1 MADITLV
8 AGLEHKA
15 TKTRF
20 KEDLKTIQKDVVAKL
35 PATLELQNK
44 ENALEGIQE
53 KIKQWKPVEVPI
65 TLKLDTTSARNMIQK
80 NLTQICKDLN
90 INLTDSKKIAKEVS
104 KGLSEGAKQGTQY
117 TDKEM
122 KHRQASI
129 NKIMKNIGGYT
140 GKGDQTLIKD
150 GKFQS
155 NGVLTGNMHISGL
168 NKSQINEV
176 SQEMAKLGHTTDI
189 AKVSVK
195 NLEAELATKSTD
207 WLDGYCQE
215 IDKVNGKLGEFKNK
229 NKEALSVGKAQNA
242 FKTLSDNIDSV
253 KLGNLKGTENEEFL
267 TEYEALQTGLDKG
280 EIAGDEALRRIKTL
294 QGNLDN
300 LGVTTNSVGKELR
313 EAFGSKIKF
322 AIGAML
328 SMMVYS
334 KIQDFAKGI
343 TEIDQKL
350 TQLRIVTGQNE
361 DAIQDYANSATDAAK
376 KIGASVTSIMSSTE
390 TWARLGYSLEDS
402 LQLSTVTNM
411 FANVGAIE
419 ISAATDSLT
428 AVLKGY
434 NKAADDVE
442 GIADILVEIGQKYP
456 VSAAELGEALQN
468 GGATLEAGGNSLEQS
483 VALIA
488 AGNAAIQ
495 DASKVGNALKTS
507 SMRIRGSTAELE
519 DAGEDVDEFCKSTS
533 KMRSEIKSLSGVDI
547 MLDSDT
553 YKSTYDILVEIAEVW
568 DDMSDVNQAALLEAL
583 AGKRNASV
591 IKSIIANVEDLKGA
605 YEDAGNAAGTL
616 EEANN
621 KYLDS
626 IEGRKTQL
634 SASLQTA
641 GDSFVSQ
648 DLIKGLLVAFTTIV
662 NVIEEVNSGLGGIP
676 GTLITIYAI
685 STTIHALWN
694 VKKIQTFFKTIGSS
708 IKSIGTMLVN
718 NPWVFVAVAAAGV
731 LLSIVLKVA
740 GRVQEIHEEAQ
751 AALSTY
757 KETKKTLEDSKKT
770 VKDVAS
776 EYAKLSKYVGHNGEN
791 LGLNTTDYERYLELA
806 NQIADLFPTLVQGYD
821 DEGNAILK
829 TKGSVEELTAAYKE
843 AAEELEHENNRKLLN
858 KQGTLLDDFNNKMK
872 SNDDG
877 KASWDKDDMD
887 LIREVEALKAFVGSN
902 EENYDSVLDDLL
914 TNNTFLGAAEL
925 DAFVKKIGGDKSSY
939 SMSAG
944 LNLEEDFE
952 QTRHNAMGMLKDLEK
967 ELQSS
972 YNNNIKPLAEAYLE
986 ESVDYAAL
994 SDSGKKAVDSIIDGF
1009 DYEWAAAFDGDE
1021 KKFEEALDSL
1031 VQKFADNRDLE
1042 LKFGMAMDLKT
1053 SFNNGDCTVDE
1064 YYNSI
1069 EALLAILES
1078 SELDEETIKSIKLMF
1093 DVETTENGDLITDQ
1107 DRGVEKLTTAGM
1119 SEEVAIKLVGDFK
1132 QEDLEALLNPDVDFS
1147 SLDFTGELD
1156 KDRTALLEVLEK
1168 VKLLNSEV
1176 EKNTFSDVYSGLE
1189 KKVEV
1194 LSDAYDTLK
1203 DGGQLTAEQ
1212 TATLLDTYP
1221 DLIDYYNAETGTLKV
1236 NKKLLQDKFKI
1247 EKEAQLTA
1255 LKATVEQLKAK
1266 IEMLKTEAAVST
1278 AIINSADAEQ
1288 VAAHAALRRR
1298 YVAGELTEE
1307 EYRTQ
1312 YEFIAQGGLDLEKQ
1326 LKEAETRLKYYE
1338 SLDLDD
1344 FLSSSNSDSKNKS
1357 LDYNT
1362 FLDEQITDLQNK
1374 AKRLEDQISI
1384 TEQQIANAEARGDTA
1399 LANALKAQLVSQN
1412 EELQAIYH
1420 EVAEGLRRIKE
1431 EAAAELFG
1439 KGSDEYNRIIQDG
1452 EYLSEEWIA
1461 QRIRELEAEKI
1472 RIENA
1477 GGDTTAIENEI
1488 KQVEELSGVI
1498 NDCTDGIYEQQSAWW
1513 DVNTAIQDAKEEIIN
1528 GYGDELDR
1536 ATEKLTRGL
1545 QEQADAYD
1553 ILIDK
1558 KEALLEADRK
1568 EIDCQREIRELQ
1580 RNIQSELNAS
1590 KTMTEYLD
1598 EDTRKLLFN
1607 EDDYNHLSS
1616 KLQGIATDIGDIND
1630 WYYSEINALTEDNW
1644 YLEEAI
1650 TNEYERR
1657 LDAKMKEYELAEA
1670 ELNLEKKK
1678 QQLNNAMNEKNVR
1691 MYIDGSWQ
1699 YVADI
1704 DEVVRAQKEL
1714 AEAQGE
1720 YDEILQQQEEEAQLD
1735 EQERELDNLK
1745 TEQSAIEKQI
1755 EMIEDQTDKI
1765 KTAME
1770 EYLEPIRDLEDI
1782 ISDIASMT
1790 IPGLQTELDKFISM
1804 IRKANGTDTGGTVV
1818 TGGGSTRPGKGYID
1832 PSVAD
1837 ITAPE
1842 PNASAW
1848 IPGIGNAGVYIN
1860 PSTGKTEADLPVGTI
1875 ITPNGSDTSWEIT
1888 GGTQG
1893 DYTSVIVPNDK
1904 KHAEGVLS
1912 APKGLSLIN
1921 DGNGLEMLRTKL
1933 GDLVY
1938 MNGGETVFNGDQTR
1952 FLYNLSKNPMSY
1964 LGALAGQNNAG
1975 EQNIHNFYGD
1985 IVIEDV
1991 NDPNEFMQKL
2001 TTMLKHNS
2009 FK

>member
-1 MADITLV
+1 MTTNLTAAQRQQVLSYMAETAASKTLTAQQLAELSIDQRQALVDAGIITKKQLRTGATITLTKAELKKIIADDAILTKDKQLILSAFGV
-8 AGLEHKA
+8 TEANLNEASSWEILGKSAG
-15 TKTRF
+15 KTLLLLA
-20 KEDLKTIQKDVVAKL
+20 KNPLTWVVVGVVA
-35 PATLELQNK
+35 
-44 ENALEGIQE
+44 
-53 KIKQWKPVEVPI
+53 
-65 TLKLDTTSARNMIQK
+65 
-80 NLTQICKDLN
+80 
-90 INLTDSKKIAKEVS
+90 
-104 KGLSEGAKQGTQY
+104 
-117 TDKEM
+117 
-122 KHRQASI
+122 
-129 NKIMKNIGGYT
+129 
-140 GKGDQTLIKD
+140 
-150 GKFQS
+150 
-155 NGVLTGNMHISGL
+155 
-168 NKSQINEV
+168 
-176 SQEMAKLGHTTDI
+176 
-189 AKVSVK
+189 
-195 NLEAELATKSTD
+195 
-207 WLDGYCQE
+207 
-215 IDKVNGKLGEFKNK
+215 
-229 NKEALSVGKAQNA
+229 
-242 FKTLSDNIDSV
+242 
-253 KLGNLKGTENEEFL
+253 
-267 TEYEALQTGLDKG
+267 
-280 EIAGDEALRRIKTL
+280 
-294 QGNLDN
+294 
-300 LGVTTNSVGKELR
+300 
-313 EAFGSKIKF
+313 
-322 AIGAML
+322 
-328 SMMVYS
+328 
-334 KIQDFAKGI
+334 
-343 TEIDQKL
+343 
-350 TQLRIVTGQNE
+350 
-361 DAIQDYANSATDAAK
+361 
-376 KIGASVTSIMSSTE
+376 
-390 TWARLGYSLEDS
+390 
-402 LQLSTVTNM
+402 
-411 FANVGAIE
+411 
-419 ISAATDSLT
+419 
-428 AVLKGY
+428 
-434 NKAADDVE
+434 
-442 GIADILVEIGQKYP
+442 
-456 VSAAELGEALQN
+456 
-468 GGATLEAGGNSLEQS
+468 
-483 VALIA
+483 
-488 AGNAAIQ
+488 
-495 DASKVGNALKTS
+495 
-507 SMRIRGSTAELE
+507 
-519 DAGEDVDEFCKSTS
+519 
-533 KMRSEIKSLSGVDI
+533 
-547 MLDSDT
+547 
-553 YKSTYDILVEIAEVW
+553 
-568 DDMSDVNQAALLEAL
+568 
-583 AGKRNASV
+583 
-591 IKSIIANVEDLKGA
+591 
-605 YEDAGNAAGTL
+605 
-616 EEANN
+616 
-621 KYLDS
+621 
-626 IEGRKTQL
+626 
-634 SASLQTA
+634 
-641 GDSFVSQ
+641 
-648 DLIKGLLVAFTTIV
+648 
-662 NVIEEVNSGLGGIP
+662 
-676 GTLITIYAI
+676 
-685 STTIHALWN
+685 
-694 VKKIQTFFKTIGSS
+694 
-708 IKSIGTMLVN
+708 
-718 NPWVFVAVAAAGV
+718 
-731 LLSIVLKVA
+731 
-740 GRVQEIHEEAQ
+740 
-751 AALSTY
+751 
-757 KETKKTLEDSKKT
+757 
-770 VKDVAS
+770 
-776 EYAKLSKYVGHNGEN
+776 
-791 LGLNTTDYERYLELA
+791 
-806 NQIADLFPTLVQGYD
+806 
-821 DEGNAILK
+821 
-829 TKGSVEELTAAYKE
+829 LTAAYANLASTAE
-843 AAEELEHENNRKLLN
+843 SAAEA
-858 KQGTLLDDFNNKMK
+858 Q
-872 SNDDG
+872 
-877 KASWDKDDMD
+877 
-887 LIREVEALKAFVGSN
+887 
-902 EENYDSVLDDLL
+902 
-914 TNNTFLGAAEL
+914 
-925 DAFVKKIGGDKSSY
+925 
-939 SMSAG
+939 
-944 LNLEEDFE
+944 
-952 QTRHNAMGMLKDLEK
+952 EK
-967 ELQSS
+967 
-972 YNNNIKPLAEAYLE
+972 
-986 ESVDYAAL
+986 
-994 SDSGKKAVDSIIDGF
+994 
-1009 DYEWAAAFDGDE
+1009 
-1021 KKFEEALDSL
+1021 
-1031 VQKFADNRDLE
+1031 
-1042 LKFGMAMDLKT
+1042 
-1053 SFNNGDCTVDE
+1053 
-1064 YYNSI
+1064 
-1069 EALLAILES
+1069 
-1078 SELDEETIKSIKLMF
+1078 
-1093 DVETTENGDLITDQ
+1093 
-1107 DRGVEKLTTAGM
+1107 
-1119 SEEVAIKLVGDFK
+1119 
-1132 QEDLEALLNPDVDFS
+1132 
-1147 SLDFTGELD
+1147 
-1156 KDRTALLEVLEK
+1156 
-1168 VKLLNSEV
+1168 
-1176 EKNTFSDVYSGLE
+1176 
-1189 KKVEV
+1189 
-1194 LSDAYDTLK
+1194 
-1203 DGGQLTAEQ
+1203 
-1212 TATLLDTYP
+1212 
-1221 DLIDYYNAETGTLKV
+1221 
-1236 NKKLLQDKFKI
+1236 
-1247 EKEAQLTA
+1247 
-1255 LKATVEQLKAK
+1255 
-1266 IEMLKTEAAVST
+1266 
-1278 AIINSADAEQ
+1278 
-1288 VAAHAALRRR
+1288 
-1298 YVAGELTEE
+1298 
-1307 EYRTQ
+1307 
-1312 YEFIAQGGLDLEKQ
+1312 
-1326 LKEAETRLKYYE
+1326 LKEAESDLVSARNELTGINDKIAEIKSKGGELGISSHAELDRLKTERAILKDQVRLLELKKELAADKSNREAVKAATGNKKEAWWTDSDDYIIEKATGYTDSDDDGNYE
-1338 SLDLDD
+1338 TKVGGEEGSVFETIDDYEKEIEEIEKEISEWESKPDSDKKSNKLIKLREKKQEVQDKITEHKDDLADIYLRDTELMAQITGDDPESVAAREKLQNEMDFLEQYIYTKKQLAKIKFDDFIKDPNNKAVSEGFKDIQKDGEVTTQEIADLANKFPALSEYMSENGITAEVLAAEYANVSDESKNTSEYINEMASPFSSLLGNTTTATEKLSKLGDALNGLREDGYISVDSLSELRKEFSNVEGIDGYIQSIIDAGNNTEKVKSILSTLAVEQVKSTIGVENLTEANRNLIVNMLKSAEVKNADAVATKLIAEATAQATVEEWAATGAISEHIENLDAEAGALGITTEAYIKLIAEQMRLGNTDLDLSGQIQAMEKFAKAIGMPLAEIKALQYIMECFTYDEEKGVWVGKTPLPEGHRD
-1344 FLSSSNSDSKNKS
+1344 AGERTILSSDAVEKIISDSWSEIEDWISSSTDDTDIDFKPDNSSKDKTQKS
-1357 LDYNT
+1357 LDYTT

-1513 DVNTAIQDAKEEIIN
+1513 DVNTAIQDAKKEIIN
-1528 GYGDELDR
+1528 GYSDELDR

-1720 YDEILQQQEEEAQLD
+1720 YDEIKQQQEEEAQLD
-1735 EQERELDNLK
+1735 KQERELDNLK